1 MPKKSSPPRA
11 ESESTNW
18 RKLES
23 TNWRKL
29 YRAAIL
35 ELNPSKL
42 LQHIAK
48 AEKALVQRARELFQS
63 AGDNV
68 EEAEALDD
76 AMYALHAFRS
86 TLKCNS
92 SIAPAIAEPNEMK
105 VMELTRPDDSTGKG
119 SNQQLLQ
126 SFKDFFDLQ
135 VQTPQ
140 QPCQCERCG
149 STMEY
154 FDAHFWF
161 YDTKLS
167 WNIPLRFCPS
177 CDPQTVPKPI
187 ADVA

>member
-1 MPKKSSPPRA
+1 MNCLTLSLRGGTLKWSLNASFRRTRSGDGTQGAVMPKKSSPPRA

-63 AGDNV
+63 AGDNA

-76 AMYALHAFRS
+76 AMSALHAFRS
-86 TLKCNS
+86 TLKC
-92 SIAPAIAEPNEMK
+92 
-105 VMELTRPDDSTGKG
+105 
-119 SNQQLLQ
+119 
-126 SFKDFFDLQ
+126 
-135 VQTPQ
+135 
-140 QPCQCERCG
+140 
-149 STMEY
+149 
-154 FDAHFWF
+154 
-161 YDTKLS
+161 
-167 WNIPLRFCPS
+167 
-177 CDPQTVPKPI
+177 
-187 ADVA
+187 